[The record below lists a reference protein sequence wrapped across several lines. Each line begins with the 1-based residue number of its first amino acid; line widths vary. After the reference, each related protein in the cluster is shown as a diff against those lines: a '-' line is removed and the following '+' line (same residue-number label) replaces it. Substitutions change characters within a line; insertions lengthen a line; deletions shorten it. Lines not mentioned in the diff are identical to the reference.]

1 VTSTKPGSK
10 YYNLYKTLGS
20 CGDEQITL
28 SFKEIEAIIE
38 SNLPPSAR
46 QNKEYWSNRGRGGV
60 QAAAWMDAGFH
71 VKDVDLRTEEITFSK
86 PVHHYVVNSETD
98 DVRWDGPMIH
108 ALRKSMGMNQS
119 EFADVLGVRQQT
131 ISEWENSVY
140 LPTRARSNH
149 ITMVAERSDFL
160 YNAEK

>member
-1 VTSTKPGSK
+1 MSGTKPGSK
-10 YYNLYKTLGS
+10 YFNLYNNLRL
-20 CGDEQITL
+20 CGDKQITL

-38 SNLPPSAR
+38 SALPPSAR
-46 QNKEYWSNRGRGGV
+46 QNKEYWSNRGKGGV

-71 VKDVDLRTEEITFSK
+71 VTDVDLQSEEVQFSK
-86 PVHHYVVNSETD
+86 PVHHYVVNSETNE
-98 DVRWDGPMIH
+98 VRWDGQMIR
-108 ALRKSMGMNQS
+108 ALRNSMRMNQS

-131 ISEWENSVY
+131 VSEWENNVY

-160 YNAEK
+160 YEVDI

>member
-1 VTSTKPGSK
+1 MTSSKPGSK
-10 YYNLYKTLGS
+10 YYNLYKALRS
-20 CGDEQITL
+20 SGDEQISL

-38 SNLPPSAR
+38 SDLPPSAR
-46 QNKEYWSNRGRGGV
+46 QNKEYWSNRGKGGV

-86 PVHHYVVNSETD
+86 PVLHYVVDSETD
-98 DVRWDGPMIH
+98 DVRWDGKMIH

-131 ISEWENSVY
+131 ISEWENDVY
-140 LPTRARSNH
+140 LPTRARCNH
-149 ITMVAERSDFL
+149 ITIVAERSDVL
-160 YNAEK
+160 YSAEK

>member
-1 VTSTKPGSK
+1 MTSTKPGSK
-10 YYNLYKTLGS
+10 YYNLYQTLHS
-20 CGDEQITL
+20 CGDEQISL
-28 SFKEIEAIIE
+28 SFKEVEAIIE
-38 SNLPPSAR
+38 SDLPPSAR
-46 QNKEYWSNRGRGGV
+46 QNREYWSNRGKGGV

-71 VKDVDLRTEEITFSK
+71 VKEVDLRTEEITFSK
-86 PVHHYVVNSETD
+86 PVLHYVVDSETD
-98 DVRWDGPMIH
+98 DVRWDGQMIQ

-131 ISEWENSVY
+131 ISEWETNVY

-149 ITMVAERSDFL
+149 ITMVAERSDYF

>member
-1 VTSTKPGSK
+1 MTGTKPGSK
-10 YYNLYKTLGS
+10 YFNLYNYLRL

-28 SFKEIEAIIE
+28 SFAEIESIVE
-38 SNLPPSAR
+38 SVLPPSAR

-71 VKDVDLRTEEITFSK
+71 VTDVDIQGEEVLFSK
-86 PVHHYVVNSETD
+86 PVHLYVINSETNV
-98 DVRWDGPMIH
+98 VRWDGQMIR
-108 ALRKSMGMNQS
+108 ALRNSMNMNQS

-131 ISEWENSVY
+131 ISEWENDVY

-160 YNAEK
+160 YDVNK

>member
-1 VTSTKPGSK
+1 MTSTKPGSK
-10 YYNLYKTLGS
+10 YYNLYKTLRS
-20 CGDEQITL
+20 CGDEQVSL

-46 QNKEYWSNRGRGGV
+46 QNKEYWSNRVTGGV

-71 VKDVDLRTEEITFSK
+71 VKDVDLSAEEITFSK
-86 PVHHYVVNSETD
+86 PVYRYVVNSETD
-98 DVRWDGPMIH
+98 DVRWDGLMIH

-131 ISEWENSVY
+131 ISEWENNVY

-149 ITMVAERSDFL
+149 ITMIAERSDFL
-160 YNAEK
+160 YNAD

>member
-10 YYNLYKTLGS
+10 YYNLYKTLRS
-20 CGDEQITL
+20 CGDEQISL
-28 SFKEIEAIIE
+28 SFEEIEEIIE
-38 SNLPPSAR
+38 SDLPPSAR
-46 QNKEYWSNRGRGGV
+46 KNKEYWSNRGKGGV

-71 VKDVDLRTEEITFSK
+71 VKEVDLRAEEATFSK
-86 PVHHYVVNSETD
+86 PVHHYVINSEAD
-98 DVRWDGPMIH
+98 DVRWDGQMIR
-108 ALRKSMGMNQS
+108 ALRKTMGMNQS

-131 ISEWENSVY
+131 ISEWENNVY

-160 YNAEK
+160 YSVEK